1 MGVFADV
8 LAQRK
13 TFEVESQEGNYL
25 RGRIAT
31 KADPSISAA
40 AAIDAIHT
48 LAVDTVD
55 HTGGTFTLT
64 IGIRSAT
71 GQTYTTFTTAGIA
84 YNANA
89 ATIEGAIDTAATAAS
104 VPSWTNGDITVAGG
118 NLQSATPVTLTFDG
132 ASVAGRQHAATIFND
147 SMTGGTSP
155 GTRVTVSTAGQTAR
169 PAWGVL
175 LATGVITGTLP
186 NQTANASASAVTKG
200 SNFQKIPD
208 WFIRSMARE
217 AAAEDGNNES
227 YFSIVGSLD
236 YQDRAPK
243 AQYTDTSS
251 DIL

>member
-13 TFEVESQEGNYL
+13 TFEVESQEGNFI
-25 RGRIAT
+25 RSWINS
-31 KADPSISAA
+31 KVDPIVSAD
-40 AAIDAIHT
+40 DAVNAVHT

-55 HTGGTFTLT
+55 HTGGNFTLR
-64 IGIRSAT
+64 ISIRSAD
-71 GQTYTTFTTAGIA
+71 GQSYTTFTTGNIA
-84 YNANA
+84 HSANA
-89 ATIEGAIDTAATAAS
+89 ATIEGAIDTAATSAS
-104 VPSWTNGDITVAGG
+104 VPGWTNGDITVAGG

-132 ASVAGRQHAATIFND
+132 TSVAGRQHAATVFND

-155 GTRVTVSTAGQTAR
+155 ATRVTVTNAGQTDR

-175 LATGVITGTLP
+175 LATGVISGTLP
-186 NQTANASASAVTKG
+186 EQTAAASSSAVTKG
-200 SNFQKIPD
+200 GNLLGVPD